1 MKNDS
6 KGGSYCKVCLLPH
19 DEEIHEATLS
29 VRDWHRWEVLKGF
42 EVEEVEPVEMEV
54 FVQPQVA

>member
-6 KGGSYCKVCLLPH
+6 KSGSYCKVCLVPH
-19 DEEIHEATLS
+19 DEEIHEATIS

-42 EVEEVEPVEMEV
+42 EVEEVDPDELEI